1 MSENPQ
7 QGNDYVKL
15 EGEGQGKLTVDS
27 SKLLDDLMKSGSKDA
42 VALYNKLSDSVSS
55 IETKFDDL
63 FDTGFSDFKGDT
75 KITKNQQVELM
86 NIMAKNFNQAINSY
100 IKSEGKA
107 DDELIDQ
114 ISQLSDGNNLV
125 SVFKEQLHN
134 IKDNGS
140 FIEQAVALSREGSK
154 ITNAV
159 ENRDAAIKEAGGGI

>member
-7 QGNDYVKL
+7 QWNDYVKL
-15 EGEGQGKLTVDS
+15 EWEGQWKLTVDS
-27 SKLLDDLMKSGSKDA
+27 SKLLDDLMKSWSKDA

-63 FDTGFSDFKGDT
+63 FDTWFSDFKWDT

-100 IKSEGKA
+100 IKSEWKA

-114 ISQLSDGNNLV
+114 ISQLSDWNNLV

-134 IKDNGS
+134 IKDNWS
-140 FIEQAVALSREGSK
+140 FIEQAVALSREWSK

-159 ENRDAAIKEAGGGI
+159 ENRDAAIKEAWWGI